1 MSYRSQHHRS
11 RLAARFA
18 LLAMLLLV
26 TGPLIGQL
34 RAAGHTGHTGH
45 TGHISHVGHTGHI
58 SHAGHTGHNSHAGH
72 GDTQPQAAFGW
83 HAQCG
88 YCSLFQQVPVL
99 MAMLPYV
106 APVASPAITAPV
118 VATRRAHGGA
128 AVFPQ
133 ALTRAPPVLTR

>member
-45 TGHISHVGHTGHI
+45 ISHV
-58 SHAGHTGHNSHAGH
+58 GHTGHNSHAGH